1 MFPGSRPETP
11 ATERSIGPPR
21 PTIAAPDA
29 GVPWIRDN
37 RRMQRRDRVD
47 ADGYILP
54 EADLANV
61 QPEYAGVP
69 EEAARLLVG
78 ELGSR
83 LHSGYLYGSVV
94 RGNAVPGRS
103 DLDLV
108 VVLRAPPSQQDRSGG
123 GRVEAA
129 LLQRFPLLA
138 GAGVVL
144 THLQEVRSPEQ
155 RYGMQVFLRELS
167 VCICGQDLRPGL
179 PRTRPSAAVAAGFHL
194 DTGLVLDRAR
204 AALAASD
211 DPEVVRRA
219 CRLASRRMVQG
230 AFAVVMARDGVWATV
245 LEEQAAAVAAA
256 FPQWARAAWRAAEQ
270 GRRPVAE
277 AAVVRELLAGFGRWV
292 QEALGRVIDSEAGRT
307 NEEGSRNRRMSAN
320 FINPEAIHPPF
331 GYSHVVEVTAGRP
344 VYIAGQVAM
353 DRDGNLVGPGDIRA
367 QARQVFEN
375 LKTALEAVGA
385 GFEQVVKLNY
395 YLLDASQ
402 LPAVREVRDQYVDT
416 ERPPASTAVEVRR
429 LFRDGYLIEVEAVAL
444 VR

>member
-1 MFPGSRPETP
+1 
-11 ATERSIGPPR
+11 
-21 PTIAAPDA
+21 
-29 GVPWIRDN
+29 
-37 RRMQRRDRVD
+37 MQRRDRVD

-83 LHSGYLYGSVV
+83 LHSGYLYGSIV

-103 DLDLV
+103 DVDLV
-108 VVLRAPPSQQDRSGG
+108 VVLREPPSDQDRTGG
-123 GRVEAA
+123 GRVERA

-138 GAGVVL
+138 GAGVGL
-144 THLQEVRSPEQ
+144 THLQEVRSPQQ
-155 RYGMQVFLRELS
+155 RYGLQVFLRELS
-167 VCICGQDLRPGL
+167 VCVCGPDLRPGL
-179 PRTRPSAAVAAGFHL
+179 PRTRPSAAVAAGFHQ

-204 AALAASD
+204 EALASSS

-219 CRLASRRMVQG
+219 CRVASRRMVQG

-256 FPQWARAAWRAAEQ
+256 FPRWAQAVWRAAEQ

-277 AAVVRELLAGFGRWV
+277 AEVVRELLASLGRWV
-292 QEALGRVIDSEAGRT
+292 QEALGQVIDSEAERGHH
-307 NEEGSRNRRMSAN
+307 EGSRSSRMSAN
-320 FINPEAIHPPF
+320 FINPEAIHRPF
-331 GYSHVVEVTAGRP
+331 GYTHVVEVTAGRP

-353 DRDGNLVGPGDIRA
+353 DRAGELVGAGDVRA

-375 LKTALEAVGA
+375 LKAALEAVGA
-385 GFEQVVKLNY
+385 GFEQVVKLNF
-395 YLLDASQ
+395 YLLDATQ
-402 LPAVREVRDQYVDT
+402 LPAVREVRDQYVNT

-429 LFRDGYLIEVEAVAL
+429 LFRDEYLIEIEAVAML
-444 VR
+444 